1 MLTLQNI
8 YHLGLHRIFYKE
20 GRTKKVRN
28 QDGEWVTCSGG
39 KERVE
44 CQGATKNILR
54 ARHPVVRSR
63 LGCQGSV

>member
-1 MLTLQNI
+1 M
-8 YHLGLHRIFYKE
+8 
-20 GRTKKVRN
+20 RN

-54 ARHPVVRSR
+54 AHHPVVKSR
-63 LGCQGSV
+63 LGFQGSDPPKAVAGRESFSEGGGVAGTPYL